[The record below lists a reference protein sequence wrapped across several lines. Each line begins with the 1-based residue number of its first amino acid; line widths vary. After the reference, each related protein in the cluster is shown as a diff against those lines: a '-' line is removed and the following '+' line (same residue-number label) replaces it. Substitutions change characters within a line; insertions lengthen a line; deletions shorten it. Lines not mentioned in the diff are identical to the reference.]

1 MSIYLSWDEGEN
13 LIHDREKFIFY
24 KKYEDK
30 LTTKGLC
37 WSCQIFDHA
46 QQKCTHPELGCDT
59 NKIRIEP
66 WEKGVLC
73 PKKLKLL

>member
-1 MSIYLSWDEGEN
+1 MGIYLSWNQNKNNVYE
-13 LIHDREKFIFY
+13 REDFLF
-24 KKYEDK
+24 KKEYSK
-30 LTTKGLC
+30 HLTTKGLC
-37 WSCQIFDHA
+37 WSCQVFDHA

-73 PKKLKLL
+73 PKKFKLS